1 MTYLLREFEIF
12 NLSPFSMHLKRFEAY
27 SGPSPTSKTE
37 LLVKKVDNLKPLTT
51 FTKISVSAGGL
62 NIDLEIQTVGYP

>member
-1 MTYLLREFEIF
+1 
-12 NLSPFSMHLKRFEAY
+12 MHLKRFEAY

-37 LLVKKVDNLKPLTT
+37 LPVKKVDNLKPLTT